1 MYHIENLLLT
11 AWVYTAQWTQD
22 QREKH
27 TKKKLSKE
35 RVKKL
40 EAIGFDFRLHA
51 DRVWDKKYQ
60 ELVEYVKR
68 WNECRV
74 PLRFECSAR

>member
-1 MYHIENLLLT
+1 MYC
-11 AWVYTAQWTQD
+11 AAQWLAN
-22 QREKH
+22 QRDNH
-27 TKKKLSKE
+27 TRKKLSKE

-40 EAIGFDFRLHA
+40 EAIGFDFRLRTDGA
-51 DRVWDKKYQ
+51 WDKTYQ
-60 ELVEYVKR
+60 ELIEYVKR